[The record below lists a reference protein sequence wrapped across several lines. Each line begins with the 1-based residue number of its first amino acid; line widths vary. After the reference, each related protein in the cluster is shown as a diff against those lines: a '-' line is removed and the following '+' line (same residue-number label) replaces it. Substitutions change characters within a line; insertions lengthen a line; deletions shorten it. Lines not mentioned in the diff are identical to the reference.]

1 MHRFFATTLDNDYF
15 VLTVDDVKQIKQV
28 LRLRD
33 NEQIICI
40 YNAEHYL
47 TTIKVVLPQNY
58 LFKLTKKLKQ
68 NHESPIKI
76 RLIAGLIRNTKWDY
90 LLQKATELG
99 VNEIIPFQFK
109 RCVVQLKGENNV
121 KKIERWTKICKEA
134 SEQAYRNQIP
144 LIKDVESDLKVFQ
157 KYQSDVNLVCYEK
170 AAPNYSQLKNFLHQD
185 FTRITIVVGPEGGFS
200 EEEIAVLTTYGYH
213 SVSLGQRILRAETA
227 PLAIL
232 TMIMYEKEL

>member
-1 MHRFFATTLDNDYF
+1 MHRFFAITLEHDYF
-15 VLTVDDVKQIKQV
+15 VLTADDVKQIKQV
-28 LRLRD
+28 LRLKD

-47 TTIKVVLPQNY
+47 TTIEVVPPQNY
-58 LFKLTKKLKQ
+58 LFNLTKKLKQ

-109 RCVVQLKGENNV
+109 RCVVQLKGENNI

-134 SEQAYRNQIP
+134 SEQSYRNQIP
-144 LIKDVESDLKVFQ
+144 LISDVESDLKVLQ

-170 AAPNYSQLKNFLHQD
+170 VGQNSQLKDFLHQD
-185 FTRITIVVGPEGGFS
+185 FTTVTIVIGPEGGFTA
-200 EEEIAVLTTYGYH
+200 EEITVLTANGYNL
-213 SVSLGQRILRAETA
+213 VSLGQRILRAETA

-232 TMIMYEKEL
+232 AMIMYEKEL

>member
-1 MHRFFATTLDNDYF
+1 MHRFFAITLEHDYF
-15 VLTVDDVKQIKQV
+15 VLTADDVKQIKQV
-28 LRLRD
+28 LRLKD

-47 TTIKVVLPQNY
+47 TTIEVVSPKNY

-109 RCVVQLKGENNV
+109 RCVVELKGENNV

-134 SEQAYRNQIP
+134 SEQSYRNQIP
-144 LIKDVESDLKVFQ
+144 LISHLESDLKVLQ
-157 KYQSDVNLVCYEK
+157 KYQGDVNLVCYEK
-170 AAPNYSQLKNFLHQD
+170 AAQNSQLKDFLHQE
-185 FTRITIVVGPEGGFS
+185 FKTVTIIVGPEGSFT
-200 EEEIAVLTTYGYH
+200 EEEIAFLLASGYN
-213 SVSLGQRILRAETA
+213 SVSLGQRILRAETV

-232 TMIMYEKEL
+232 AMIMYEKEL

>member
-1 MHRFFATTLDNDYF
+1 MHRFFAITLEHDYF
-15 VLTVDDVKQIKQV
+15 VLTTDDVKQIKQV
-28 LRLRD
+28 LRLKN

-47 TTIKVVLPQNY
+47 TTIEVVSPQNY
-58 LFKLTKKLKQ
+58 LFKLTKKLKK
-68 NHESPIKI
+68 NYESSINI

-109 RCVVQLKGENNV
+109 RCVVQLKGENNI

-134 SEQAYRNQIP
+134 SEQSYRNQIP
-144 LIKDVESDLKVFQ
+144 LISYVESDLKVLQ

-170 AAPNYSQLKNFLHQD
+170 AAQNSQLKDFLHQD
-185 FTRITIVVGPEGGFS
+185 FTTVTIVIGPEGGFTA
-200 EEEIAVLTTYGYH
+200 EEIAVLTANGY
-213 SVSLGQRILRAETA
+213 SLVSLGQRILRAETA

-232 TMIMYEKEL
+232 SIIMYEKEL

>member
-1 MHRFFATTLDNDYF
+1 M
-15 VLTVDDVKQIKQV
+15 
-28 LRLRD
+28 
-33 NEQIICI
+33 ICI

-47 TTIKVVLPQNY
+47 TTIEVVPAQNY

-68 NHESPIKI
+68 NHESSIKI

-109 RCVVQLKGENNV
+109 RCVVQLKGENNI

-134 SEQAYRNQIP
+134 SEQSYRNQIP
-144 LIKDVESDLKVFQ
+144 LISNVESDLKVLQ

-170 AAPNYSQLKNFLHQD
+170 VGQNSQLKDFLHQD
-185 FTRITIVVGPEGGFS
+185 FTTVTIVIGPEGGFTT
-200 EEEIAVLTTYGYH
+200 EEITVLTANGYNL
-213 SVSLGQRILRAETA
+213 VSLGQRILRAETA

-232 TMIMYEKEL
+232 AMIMYEKEL

>member
-1 MHRFFATTLDNDYF
+1 MHRFFATRLEDNYF
-15 VLTVDDVKQIKQV
+15 VLTCDDIKQIKQV

-33 NEQIICI
+33 SEQIICI

-47 TTIKVVLPQNY
+47 TTIEVAPSQTHF
-58 LFKLTKKLKQ
+58 FKLTKKIKQ
-68 NHESPIKI
+68 NHESPNKI

-99 VNEIIPFQFK
+99 VNEIIPFHFK

-144 LIKDVESDLKVFQ
+144 LVRDVESDLKVLQ

-170 AAPNYSQLKNFLHQD
+170 VVQNSQLKKFLQQD
-185 FTRITIVVGPEGGFS
+185 FTTITIVIGPEGGFTK
-200 EEEIAVLTTYGYH
+200 EEIMVLTAYGYNL
-213 SVSLGQRILRAETA
+213 VSLGQRILRAETA

-232 TMIMYEKEL
+232 AMIMYEKEL

>member
-15 VLTVDDVKQIKQV
+15 VLTVDDVKQIKKV

-40 YNAEHYL
+40 YNSEHYL
-47 TTIKVVLPQNY
+47 TTIKVVSPQNY

-121 KKIERWTKICKEA
+121 KKIERWTKICKET

-144 LIKDVESDLKVFQ
+144 LIKDVESDLKVLQ

-170 AAPNYSQLKNFLHQD
+170 DAPNSQLKNLLHQD
-185 FTRITIVVGPEGGFS
+185 FTTITIVVGPEGGFS

>member
-1 MHRFFATTLDNDYF
+1 MHRFFAITLEHNYF
-15 VLTVDDVKQIKQV
+15 VLTADDVKQIKQV
-28 LRLRD
+28 LRLKD

-47 TTIKVVLPQNY
+47 TTIEVVPAQNY

-68 NHESPIKI
+68 NHESSIKI

-109 RCVVQLKGENNV
+109 RCVVQLKGENNI

-134 SEQAYRNQIP
+134 SEQSYRNQIP
-144 LIKDVESDLKVFQ
+144 LISNVESDLKVLQ
-157 KYQSDVNLVCYEK
+157 NEIDTPDSANGYNL
-170 AAPNYSQLKNFLHQD
+170 
-185 FTRITIVVGPEGGFS
+185 
-200 EEEIAVLTTYGYH
+200 
-213 SVSLGQRILRAETA
+213 VSLGQRILRAETA

-232 TMIMYEKEL
+232 AMIMYEKEL

>member
-1 MHRFFATTLDNDYF
+1 MHRFFATTLEHNYF
-15 VLTVDDVKQIKQV
+15 ILTADDIKQIKQV

-40 YNAEHYL
+40 YQAEHYL
-47 TTIKVVLPQNY
+47 TTIEVVPPQKY
-58 LFKLTKKLKQ
+58 LFKLTKKLEQ

-99 VNEIIPFQFK
+99 VNEIVPFQFK
-109 RCVVQLKGENNV
+109 RCVVQLKGENNT
-121 KKIERWTKICKEA
+121 KKLERWTKICKEA

-144 LIKDVESDLKVFQ
+144 VLRDVESDLRVLS

-170 AAPNYSQLKNFLHQD
+170 AAQNSQLKDFLHQD
-185 FTRITIVVGPEGGFS
+185 FTTMTIVIGPEGGFT
-200 EEEIAVLTTYGYH
+200 EEEIAVLTTNGYKTI
-213 SVSLGQRILRAETA
+213 SLGQRILRAETA

-232 TMIMYEKEL
+232 AMVMYEKEL

>member
-1 MHRFFATTLDNDYF
+1 MHRFFAITLEHNYF
-15 VLTVDDVKQIKQV
+15 VLTADDVKQIKQV
-28 LRLRD
+28 LRLKD

-47 TTIKVVLPQNY
+47 TTIEVVPAQNY

-68 NHESPIKI
+68 NHESSIKI

-109 RCVVQLKGENNV
+109 RCVIQLKGENNI

-134 SEQAYRNQIP
+134 SEQSYRNKIP
-144 LIKDVESDLKVFQ
+144 LISNVESDLKVLQ

-170 AAPNYSQLKNFLHQD
+170 VGQNSQLKDFLHQD
-185 FTRITIVVGPEGGFS
+185 FTTVTIVIGPEGGFTA
-200 EEEIAVLTTYGYH
+200 EEITVLTANGYNL
-213 SVSLGQRILRAETA
+213 VSLGQRILRAETA

-232 TMIMYEKEL
+232 AMIMYEKEL

>member
-1 MHRFFATTLDNDYF
+1 MHRFFAITLEHDYF
-15 VLTVDDVKQIKQV
+15 VLTADDVKQIKQV
-28 LRLRD
+28 LRLKD

-47 TTIKVVLPQNY
+47 TTIEVVPPQNY

-109 RCVVQLKGENNV
+109 RCVVQLKSENNI

-134 SEQAYRNQIP
+134 SEQSYRNQIP
-144 LIKDVESDLKVFQ
+144 LISDVESDLKVLQ

-170 AAPNYSQLKNFLHQD
+170 VGQNSQLKDFLHQD
-185 FTRITIVVGPEGGFS
+185 FTTVTIVIGPEGGFTA
-200 EEEIAVLTTYGYH
+200 EEITVLTANGYNL
-213 SVSLGQRILRAETA
+213 VSLGQRILRAETA

-232 TMIMYEKEL
+232 AMIMYEKEL

>member
-1 MHRFFATTLDNDYF
+1 MHRFFAITLEHNYF
-15 VLTVDDVKQIKQV
+15 VLTADDVKQIKQV
-28 LRLRD
+28 LRLKD

-47 TTIKVVLPQNY
+47 TTIEVVPAQNY

-68 NHESPIKI
+68 NHESSIKI

-109 RCVVQLKGENNV
+109 RCVVQLKGENNI

-134 SEQAYRNQIP
+134 SEQSYRNQIP
-144 LIKDVESDLKVFQ
+144 LISNVESDLKVLQ

-170 AAPNYSQLKNFLHQD
+170 VGQNSQLKDFLHQD
-185 FTRITIVVGPEGGFS
+185 FTTVTIVIGPEGGFTA
-200 EEEIAVLTTYGYH
+200 EEITVLTANGYNL
-213 SVSLGQRILRAETA
+213 VSLGQRILRAETA

-232 TMIMYEKEL
+232 AMIMYEKEL